1 MNKVLIDIN
10 ENGKGI
16 FSLDLGNNMAGEI
29 KFNLIDGEL
38 IILDTD
44 VPVKRYLNWVGSWI
58 LNEIVEYARMHELKI
73 VANSKFVQKMF
84 RYNPLLYVDVWEK
97 A

>member
-10 ENGKGI
+10 ENGNGY
-16 FSLDLGNNMAGEI
+16 FSLDLGNHMKGQI
-29 KFNLIDGEL
+29 RFNISDSEL
-38 IILDTD
+38 IILDTI
-44 VPVKRYLNWVGSWI
+44 VPAKRYLSWLGSWI

-73 VANSKFVQKMF
+73 VATSKFVQKMF